1 MRPRFSI
8 ALLSEDSSEPTWR
21 GLRAIV
27 QKLLNRFEENGY
39 TPRVELVPVDDDI
52 RPVLIANQWRS
63 TKAKDERKKRDLW
76 HYIARKIAEPGGF
89 VVFHYD
95 GDTDTTWS
103 RRAEAKTPAQFD
115 REVRTRV
122 AQVLAGKHSPDEIAQ
137 KLERIIECVPFYSTE
152 AWTYQA
158 TERAI
163 ALCREKHRC
172 ADATT
177 FEAWG
182 ADRTKLDDVP
192 KPKEKTCLG
201 GEHNEV
207 LGKSVA
213 VWDVV
218 QTGGSMMWFVWNLH
232 ACRALEDALAL
243 PSSGP

>member
-21 GLRAIV
+21 GLRAILE
-27 QKLLNRFEENGY
+27 KLLNRFEENGY
-39 TPRVELVPVDDDI
+39 TPRVEVVPVDPTV

-63 TKAKDERKKRDLW
+63 TKPRDEHKKRELW
-76 HYIARKIAEPGGF
+76 RYLARKIAEPGGF

-95 GDTDTTWS
+95 GDTTWS

-137 KLERIIECVPFYSTE
+137 KLGRILECVPFYSIE

-158 TERAI
+158 TARAI
-163 ALCREKHRC
+163 ALCREKHRG
-172 ADATT
+172 ADTTT

-182 ADRTKLDDVP
+182 VDRTKLDEVP

-201 GEHNEV
+201 GEHNEE

-213 VWDVV
+213 VWDVIRA
-218 QTGGSMMWFVWNLH
+218 GGSMMWFVWNLH
-232 ACRALEDALAL
+232 ARRDLEDALAL